1 MYRGK
6 IHSYTTKICYRDLDM
21 YSVLYHPRY
30 FELAD
35 CARNQA
41 FEDFGYPIE
50 EQLLEKV
57 GFTVAGIEN
66 VSFKRPL
73 FMGEEITI
81 FTEVVDVSKKSCKV
95 AHWICLGSGSSVD
108 SDKSKAIFLATYCLV
123 FVSLSGIEEYPLN
136 GTNITGMRAVE
147 FHEKV
152 KLRLGF

>member
-35 CARNQA
+35 AARNQA

-50 EQLLEKV
+50 EQLLDKV

-66 VSFKRPL
+66 VSFKRPI
-73 FMGEEITI
+73 FMAEEVTI
-81 FTEVVDVSKKSCKV
+81 FTEVIDASKKSCEV
-95 AHWICLGSGSSVD
+95 MHWINLGKDPSTGD
-108 SDKSKAIFLATYCLV
+108 DKSKAIFCATYSCV
-123 FVSLSGIEEYPLN
+123 FVSIAEIKEFPLN
-136 GTNITGMRAVE
+136 ADNIIGMKAIE
-147 FHEKV
+147 FNEKV
-152 KLRLGF
+152 KTLLGF